1 MPSTPSL
8 PEESSL
14 RPGVHGRSHGSRS
27 EQIVRAA
34 TRLFQDTG
42 YRNVGVEQIGA
53 AVGLTGPAVYR
64 HFPSKHDILVRALVT
79 QFDLVEGLVTDAIT
93 RGHSPAD
100 RLSRFLDGIG
110 HLSARHDVSTLW
122 RREQHHLQPDESG
135 VLRDS
140 FVRLS
145 DRVSAMIADT
155 RPEVSPYQAEL
166 LGAAVLSVY
175 ATTSGMRGPLPPE
188 RLIEVQRAVADAIIA
203 CDLPSGPA
211 DGHPAPSDR
220 RRRRPTA
227 RRERILDAAAQ
238 LFSERGFPDV
248 RIDEI
253 ARAADISVAT
263 LYQEVSGKTEVLRAV
278 LWRGVDGIMYVSTHA
293 LDGVSDADALD
304 ALIGVFVEYSLGV
317 HGRIMPV
324 FTRDL
329 MYLPE
334 ADQARLRAG
343 QLDHRALWIDAIR
356 FGDTALSPADANALA
371 QALFGVTGEVIES
384 PRLRARAGIVAEVTA
399 LARAALAP
407 AGLGRPSP
415 SPSPG

>member
-1 MPSTPSL
+1 MPSTPPL
-8 PEESSL
+8 PEEPAL
-14 RPGVHGRSHGSRS
+14 RPGAHEGSQGPRS

-42 YRNVGVEQIGA
+42 YRNVGIEQIGA

-64 HFPSKHDILVRALVT
+64 HFPSKHDILVQALAT
-79 QFDLVEGLVTDAIT
+79 QVDLVEGLVTDAIT
-93 RGHSPAD
+93 RGRSPAE
-100 RLSRFLDGIG
+100 RLSQFLDGIG
-110 HLSARHDVSTLW
+110 HLAAHHDVSTLW

-135 VLRDS
+135 SMRDS

-145 DRVSAMIADT
+145 DRLSAMIADT
-155 RPEVSPYQAEL
+155 RPQVSPDQAEL

-175 ATTSGMRGPLPPE
+175 SNTSEMRGSLPPA
-188 RLIEVQRAVADAIIA
+188 RLIQIQRAVADAIIA
-203 CDLPSGPA
+203 CDLPAGPDPGRA
-211 DGHPAPSDR
+211 GEHVR
-220 RRRRPTA
+220 RRRRPSA

-238 LFSERGFPDV
+238 LFSERGFHDV

-253 ARAADISVAT
+253 ARAADVSVAT
-263 LYQEVSGKTEVLRAV
+263 LYQEVSGKAEVLRAV

-293 LDGVSDADALD
+293 LADVPDADTLD
-304 ALIGVFVEYSLGV
+304 ALIDVFVEYSLGV
-317 HGRIMPV
+317 HGRIMAV

-334 ADQARLRAG
+334 SDQARLRAA

-356 FGDTALSPADANALA
+356 YGDASLSPADANALA
-371 QALFGVTGEVIES
+371 QALFGLTAEVFES
-384 PRLRARAGIVAEVTA
+384 PRLRARAGIIAEVGA